1 MEEGLVWWEPMAECS
16 NGVRRRARSE
26 DMGGEWPDGDLPP
39 SDVGVEVDLPPPPE
53 EGGDGEPYGGARAEV
68 VSGEEE
74 ADNAEGVD
82 VGVAGDENRDHDQPE
97 ERCVDADPSKGGVD
111 PVRERADPELGGL
124 QRPKTEVEKT
134 T

>member
-53 EGGDGEPYGGARAEV
+53 EGGGLRGRGSRQRGGR
-68 VSGEEE
+68 GR
-74 ADNAEGVD
+74 G
-82 VGVAGDENRDHDQPE
+82 R
-97 ERCVDADPSKGGVD
+97 R
-111 PVRERADPELGGL
+111 RR
-124 QRPKTEVEKT
+124 
-134 T
+134 

>member
-1 MEEGLVWWEPMAECS
+1 MGC
-16 NGVRRRARSE
+16 GGGARSE
-26 DMGGEWPDGDLPP
+26 DVGGEWPDGDLPP

-53 EGGDGEPYGGARAEV
+53 EGGDGEPYGGAGAEV

-82 VGVAGDENRDHDQPE
+82 MGVAGDENRDHDQPE

-124 QRPKTEVEKT
+124 QRPKTEVEKMT
-134 T
+134 